1 MGVSGIC
8 AVSLCTGVSS
18 DTDSNCI
25 VVSLVLV
32 VVVVVPSLVLG
43 AAGVV
48 KELLVKF
55 LNI

>member
-32 VVVVVPSLVLG
+32 VVVVPSLVLG

>member
-25 VVSLVLV
+25 VVSLVA
-32 VVVVVPSLVLG
+32 VVVVPSLVLG